1 MATVY
6 EIDPGILVNKVSEEL
21 KKLIKAPEFSKYV
34 KSGAGRER
42 PPADKDWYYK
52 RAAAILR
59 SIYLRGP
66 LGTNKLRVKYGNR
79 KNIGMAG
86 ERVYKA
92 SGKVIR
98 GILQQLEKNSLIK
111 PVEKGTHKGRII
123 TGKGKSFLDKLAK

>member
-6 EIDPGILVNKVSEEL
+6 DINPNMLVEKAADEL
-21 KKLIKAPEFSKYV
+21 KKLVKAPEFTKYV

-42 PPADKDWYYK
+42 PPIEKDWYYK

-66 LGTNKLRVKYGNR
+66 LGTNKLRVKYSSKR
-79 KNIGMAG
+79 NIGVAG

-92 SGKVIR
+92 SGKIIR
-98 GILQQLEKNSLIK
+98 TILQQLEKAELVKQVQKKS
-111 PVEKGTHKGRII
+111 HKGRII
-123 TGKGKSFLDKLAK
+123 TGKGKKFLDNLAK